1 MKVDVNLVER
11 VAKIARLKLEEK
23 EKESY
28 AEELRTILESFDI
41 MNEARVDDLEPA
53 FHPIELKNV
62 MREDEASE
70 SVSQETA
77 LSNTNNKE
85 KGFFKGP
92 KAIEW

>member
-1 MKVDVNLVER
+1 MKIDERLVEH
-11 VAKIARLKLEEK
+11 VARIARLKLNKEEK
-23 EKESY
+23 TRYLRDLKEI
-28 AEELRTILESFDI
+28 LRSFEI
-41 MNEARVDDLEPA
+41 INEARVDRLEPA

-62 MREDEASE
+62 VREDVPGR

-92 KAIEW
+92 KSIEW